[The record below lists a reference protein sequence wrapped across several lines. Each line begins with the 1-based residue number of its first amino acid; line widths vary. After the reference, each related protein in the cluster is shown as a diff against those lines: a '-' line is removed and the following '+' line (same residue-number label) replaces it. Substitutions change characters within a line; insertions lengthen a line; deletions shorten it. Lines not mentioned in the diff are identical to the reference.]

1 MLVTA
6 CFMVFTWQRVI
17 FGSLVVPPARV
28 RWENAG
34 TLLTDMRQSTNQAPL
49 LLDSH
54 DESGTHVQIF
64 VG

>member
-1 MLVTA
+1 M
-6 CFMVFTWQRVI
+6 
-17 FGSLVVPPARV
+17 VPPARV